1 MTDSPRPPAP
11 DHGLTRRR
19 VLQGSLT
26 ASGLLLLPGA
36 LAACGDDGGSG
47 AATGGQTVGGAQT
60 IGTGGTPR
68 RGGRLRVGHVGGGT
82 AETLD
87 PNSGIVGI
95 DVARARQLYE
105 LLFDFDPRGVPQP
118 RLAESLEVGARADR
132 WTLRLRAA
140 TFHDGRP
147 LTAADVLAT
156 WRRIRSRALQSAN
169 AISAI
174 DLRKTRATSDTTIE
188 IVLDRPIGDLAS
200 LLAHRASFIIPAG
213 FSDFARPNGTGPFT
227 LVSFK
232 PGERSLMRRN
242 PDYWGEQ
249 PHVDELEQISIP
261 DSTARYN
268 ALQGGQVDAIEA
280 IEFAQARQLGDG
292 TSGPMRLVRTANAS
306 ALPTY
311 MRVDEAPFTD
321 PRVRRAMRLAV
332 DREQS
337 VQAAL
342 LGYGSIG
349 NDLFG
354 KGYPSYADALPQRAY
369 DPEQARSLLRAA
381 GQDGLTV
388 KLYTSRAVPGM
399 LEAATAYKQQA
410 QAAGITIDLQ
420 TVPAADY
427 YSDRYY
433 LKVAFGQDQ
442 WSGSFEQTTLDGLLP
457 DSGFNI
463 TGWRDAAWQ
472 RRFVEAQSMTDEAAR
487 NDVYKELQATLHDEG
502 GLIVWG
508 YVDFLD
514 AASSRVEGI
523 VTNPLYNLGYY
534 EFRNWWLA

>member
-1 MTDSPRPPAP
+1 M
-11 DHGLTRRR
+11 
-19 VLQGSLT
+19 
-26 ASGLLLLPGA
+26 
-36 LAACGDDGGSG
+36 
-47 AATGGQTVGGAQT
+47 
-60 IGTGGTPR
+60 
-68 RGGRLRVGHVGGGT
+68 
-82 AETLD
+82 
-87 PNSGIVGI
+87 
-95 DVARARQLYE
+95 
-105 LLFDFDPRGVPQP
+105 PQP

-147 LTAADVLAT
+147 VTADDVLYT

-169 AISAI
+169 AIAAI
-174 DLRKTRATSDTTIE
+174 DLRKTRRTSGTTIE
-188 IVLDRPIGDLAS
+188 IVLSRPIGDLAS

-213 FSDFARPNGTGPFT
+213 FSDFARPNGSGPFT

-242 PDYWGEQ
+242 PDYWGDA
-249 PHVDELEQISIP
+249 PHVEEVEQISIP

-292 TSGPMRLVRTANAS
+292 TSGPVRLVRTANAS

-311 MRVDEAPFTD
+311 MRLDEAPFTD

-332 DREQS
+332 DRDQS

-354 KGYPSYADALPQRAY
+354 KGYPSYNDALPQRAY

-381 GQDGLTV
+381 GQDGLTI

-399 LEAATAYKQQA
+399 VEAATAYKQQA

-463 TGWRDAAWQ
+463 TAWRDAAWQ
-472 RRFVEAQSMTDEAAR
+472 RRFVEAQSMTDETAR
-487 NDVYKELQATLHDEG
+487 NDVYKELQTTLYDEG

-514 AASSRVEGI
+514 AASARVSGI

-534 EFRNWWLA
+534 EFRTWWLA

>member
-1 MTDSPRPPAP
+1 MTDQPRPTTDPAP
-11 DHGLTRRR
+11 GLTRRR
-19 VLQGSLT
+19 VLQGSLS
-26 ASGLLLLPGA
+26 AGGLILLPGV
-36 LAACGDDGGSG
+36 LAACGGGGGAVKSG
-47 AATGGQTVGGAQT
+47 ATGSPASTAT
-60 IGTGGTPR
+60 PS

-105 LLFDFDPRGVPQP
+105 LLFDFDAKGVPQP
-118 RLAESLEVGARADR
+118 RLAVSLEPGARPDR
-132 WTLRLRAA
+132 WTLTLRDAA
-140 TFHDGRP
+140 FHGGEP
-147 LTAADVLAT
+147 LTADDVLYT
-156 WRRIRSRALQSAN
+156 WRRIRGKALQSAN
-169 AISAI
+169 AIAAI
-174 DLRKTRATSDTTIE
+174 DLKRTRKASATQIDV
-188 IVLDRPIGDLAS
+188 VLSRPIGDLAS
-200 LLAHRASFIIPAG
+200 LLAHRASFIIPAD
-213 FSDFARPNGTGPFT
+213 FDDFAKPNGTGPFT

-232 PGERSLMRRN
+232 SGERSLMRRN
-242 PDYWGEQ
+242 ADYWGEA
-249 PHVDELEQISIP
+249 PYVDELEQISIP
-261 DSTARYN
+261 DTTARYN

-280 IEFAQARQLGDG
+280 IEFAQARQIGDAG
-292 TSGPMRLVRTANAS
+292 NGPVKLVRTPNAS

-311 MRVDEAPFTD
+311 MRLDDDVFADQ
-321 PRVRRAMRLAV
+321 RVRTAMRLAV

-354 KGYPSYADALPQRAY
+354 KGYPSYADELPQRAY
-369 DPEQARSLLRAA
+369 DPEQARSLLKAA
-381 GQDGLTV
+381 GQEGLTV

-399 LEAATAYKQQA
+399 QEAATAYKQQA

-420 TVPAADY
+420 SVPAADY
-427 YSDRYY
+427 YSERYY

-442 WSGSFEQTTLDGLLP
+442 WSGSFESTTLDGLLP

-463 TGWRDAAWQ
+463 TAWDDGVWQ
-472 RRFVEAQSMTDEAAR
+472 RRFVEAQSIVDADER
-487 NDVYKELQATLHDEG
+487 NTVYQELQQPLYDDG

-514 AASSRVEGI
+514 AASSKVGGI
-523 VTNPLYNLGYY
+523 VPSPLFNLGYY
-534 EFRNWWLA
+534 EFRSWWLG

>member
-1 MTDSPRPPAP
+1 MTDPRPHDPTP
-11 DHGLTRRR
+11 GLTRRTA
-19 VLQGSLT
+19 LKGSLS
-26 ASGLLLLPGA
+26 AGGLLLLPGA
-36 LAACGDDGGSG
+36 LAACGDDGGGSSLTSTTLG
-47 AATGGQTVGGAQT
+47 ATRT
-60 IGTGGTPR
+60 IGDGGTPR
-68 RGGRLRVGHVGGGT
+68 SGGRLRVGHVGGGT
-82 AETLD
+82 SETLD
-87 PNSGIVGI
+87 PNSGVVGI
-95 DVARARQLYE
+95 DIARARQLYE
-105 LLFDFDPRGVPQP
+105 LLFDFDPEGVPQP
-118 RLAESLEVGARADR
+118 RLAESLEAGTRPNR
-132 WTLRLRAA
+132 WTLTLRSANW
-140 TFHDGRP
+140 HDGRP
-147 LTAADVLAT
+147 LTADDVLYT
-156 WRRIRSRALQSAN
+156 WRRIRGRALQAAN

-174 DLRKTRATSDTTIE
+174 DLRATRKTSATTIDV
-188 IVLDRPIGDLAS
+188 VLSRPIGDLAS
-200 LLAHRASFIIPAG
+200 LLAHRAGFIIPAG
-213 FSDFARPNGTGPFT
+213 FDDFARPNGTGPFT

-242 PDYWGEQ
+242 DGYWGDK
-249 PHVDELEQISIP
+249 PYVDELEQISIP

-268 ALQGGQVDAIEA
+268 ALQGNQVDAIEA

-292 TSGPMRLVRTANAS
+292 SSGPVRLVRTANAS

-311 MRVDEAPFTD
+311 MRLDEAPFTD
-321 PRVRRAMRLAV
+321 KRVRTAMRLAV

-342 LGYGSIG
+342 LGYGSVG

-354 KGYPSYADALPQRAY
+354 KGYPSYNDALPQRAY

-427 YSDRYY
+427 YSERYY
-433 LKVAFGQDQ
+433 MKVALGQDQ
-442 WSGSFEQTTLDGLLP
+442 WSGSFESTTLDGLLP

-463 TGWRDAAWQ
+463 TAWRDAAWQ
-472 RRFVEAQSMTDEAAR
+472 RRFVEAQALVDADRRNAA
-487 NDVYKELQATLHDEG
+487 YKELQRTLYDDG

-514 AASSRVEGI
+514 ASSSKVNGI

-534 EFRNWWLA
+534 EFRRWWLA